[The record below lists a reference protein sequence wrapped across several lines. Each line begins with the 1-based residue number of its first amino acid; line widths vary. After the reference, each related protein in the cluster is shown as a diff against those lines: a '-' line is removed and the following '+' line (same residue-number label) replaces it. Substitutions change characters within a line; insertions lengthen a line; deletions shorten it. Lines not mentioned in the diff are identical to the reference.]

1 MFADDTKLLKVI
13 KSDRDN
19 LDFQSDLDRL
29 HHWSST
35 WQLKFNPNKCKIMHA
50 GRQREEHLY
59 TMINDENDTR
69 TILEETPCEKDLGL
83 HVDNQLLFDD
93 HIHQACKKAN
103 VMGAIRRTFKHLDI
117 HTLPLLYKAM
127 VRPILEYGNT
137 AGYPHLIRQANKIEQ
152 VQRRATNLIPSLTN
166 LPYEQR
172 LKKLNLPSIAFR
184 QLRGDMIQVYKYLS
198 RKYNTPPLV
207 WFGLGA

>member
-1 MFADDTKLLKVI
+1 
-13 KSDRDN
+13 
-19 LDFQSDLDRL
+19 
-29 HHWSST
+29 
-35 WQLKFNPNKCKIMHA
+35 
-50 GRQREEHLY
+50 
-59 TMINDENDTR
+59 
-69 TILEETPCEKDLGL
+69 
-83 HVDNQLLFDD
+83 
-93 HIHQACKKAN
+93 
-103 VMGAIRRTFKHLDI
+103 MGAIRRTFKHLDI

-152 VQRRATNLIPSLTN
+152 VQRRATKLIPSLTN

-198 RKYNTPPLV
+198 RKYNTPPLDSLQCAQDAPHLHSTRGHQYKLTKLRSNSAPRKHFFTFRV
-207 WFGLGA
+207 VNDWNSLTPHIVSAPTLTSFKRRLDKAWQNHPLRLAMRTSTNYRTYQVPPMTTTEANEISTSAFSRTS

>member
-1 MFADDTKLLKVI
+1 
-13 KSDRDN
+13 
-19 LDFQSDLDRL
+19 
-29 HHWSST
+29 
-35 WQLKFNPNKCKIMHA
+35 
-50 GRQREEHLY
+50 
-59 TMINDENDTR
+59 MINDENDTR
-69 TILEETPCEKDLGL
+69 TILEETTCEKDLGL

-103 VMGAIRRTFKHLDI
+103 NIMGAIRRTFKHLDI
-117 HTLPLLYKAM
+117 PTLPLLYKAM

-152 VQRRATNLIPSLTN
+152 VQRRATKLIPSLTN

-184 QLRGDMIQVYKYLS
+184 QLHGDMIQVYKYLS
-198 RKYNTPPLV
+198 RKYNTPPLDSLQCAQDAPHLHSTRGHQYKLTKLRSNSAPQKHFFTFRV
-207 WFGLGA
+207 VNDWNSLTHPI